1 MTEKAWNMIQRVELA
16 MIHRTRKE
24 QARNIFGGIPYGTTT
39 SCFGNIFF
47 DTDHGLFQL
56 CIEHAS
62 TQMDSCINHQG
73 IHPVHEL
80 EIQQMAE

>member
-1 MTEKAWNMIQRVELA
+1 MTEKAWNMISASGIGDDTQN
-16 MIHRTRKE
+16 TQGTSKE
-24 QARNIFGGIPYGTTT
+24 YFWWHTTT
-39 SCFGNIFF
+39 SRFGNIFF

-80 EIQQMAE
+80 EIQQLAE